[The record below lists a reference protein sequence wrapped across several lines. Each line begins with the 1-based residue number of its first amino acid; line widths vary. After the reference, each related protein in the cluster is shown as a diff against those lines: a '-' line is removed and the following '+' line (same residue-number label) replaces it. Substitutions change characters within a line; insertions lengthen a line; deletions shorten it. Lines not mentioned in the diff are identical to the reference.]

1 MKLEKLQKWYDLL
14 CEIRDKLGVVGAWPF
29 VGDKITDLQIDILK
43 TSNYQIDIDNY
54 QIKEEYIER
63 RIRTDSK

>member
-63 RIRTDSK
+63 RTATDSK